1 MAKYK
6 VIITETAMHDLRSI
20 PAKMADRVLVKSKN
34 LENGLSG
41 DIKRLKDFKPAYR
54 LRVGDYRV
62 LFDLVADGVIEIVRV
77 KHRKDA
83 YE

>member
-6 VIITETAMHDLRSI
+6 VIITESAMHDLRSI
-20 PAKMADRVLVKSKN
+20 PAKTADRVLVKSKS
-34 LENGLSG
+34 LENGLTG

-62 LFDLVADGVIEIVRV
+62 LFDLIDGVIEIVRV

-83 YE
+83 YD